1 MWSAPLLGLLLASA
15 PAAPAASPAADARIW
30 ARLDALAE
38 KAGPKRRARI
48 AIAEVAYPRS
58 VAEARSLKGNTLL
71 LVTAMARE
79 AVDFPITRVTIVHAD
94 RTEVDLEPV
103 AGQTDHVG
111 QFVHPAIKVF
121 GPRRF
126 DGLYFLPL
134 IATRAPWDVWVTF
147 GHSRDRLKVLSFPQE
162 SATYRQ
168 EWPVFDAE
176 VIHNRDVGKF
186 AAEQYPFFR
195 VPPIRSPGTEPT
207 CDVIRPSD
215 NPRPAPSAPGQ
226 NKRGSIDK
234 EVIRAEIKTH
244 DPEAQSCYQPELDK
258 NQKLSGKVMVQFT
271 IAASGE
277 VIASV
282 LQQSTINNKA
292 VESCVVGIV
301 RCWKFPPPEGGG
313 IVIISYPFVFTP
325 GSDE

>member
-1 MWSAPLLGLLLASA
+1 MWLGPALGLLVASA
-15 PAAPAASPAADARIW
+15 PAAPAASETADARIW
-30 ARLDALAE
+30 ARLDAFAE
-38 KAGPKRRARI
+38 KAGPTRPARI

-58 VAEARSLKGNTLL
+58 VAEAHSLKGNTLV

-79 AVDFPITRVTIVHAD
+79 AVDLPITRVTIIHAD
-94 RTEVDLEPV
+94 RTEVDLDPV

-111 QFVHPAIKVF
+111 QLAHPAIKVF

-126 DGLYFLPL
+126 DGLYSLPL

-147 GHSRDRLKVLSFPQE
+147 GHSRERLKVLSFPQT

-176 VIHNRDVGKF
+176 VIHNREIGKF

-195 VPPIRSPGTEPT
+195 VPPIRSPGTEST
-207 CDVIRPSD
+207 CAAPAPSGTK
-215 NPRPAPSAPGQ
+215 PAPSASG
-226 NKRGSIDK
+226 KGSIDK
-234 EVIRAEIKTH
+234 EIIRAEILTH
-244 DPEAQSCYQPELDK
+244 GPEAQSCYQPELDK

-271 IAASGE
+271 IAATGD
-277 VIASV
+277 VIAST
-282 LQQSTINNKA
+282 LQQSTINNKT
-292 VESCVVGIV
+292 VESCIVGVV
-301 RCWKFPPPEGGG
+301 RCWKFPPPAGGG

>member
-1 MWSAPLLGLLLASA
+1 MWLGPALGLLLASG
-15 PAAPAASPAADARIW
+15 PAAPAASSTADARIW

-38 KAGPKRRARI
+38 KAGPKRPARI

-58 VAEARSLKGNTLL
+58 VAEARSLKGNTAL

-79 AVDFPITRVTIVHAD
+79 AVDMPITRVTIIHAD
-94 RTEVDLEPV
+94 RTEVDLAPV
-103 AGQTDHVG
+103 TGQTDYVG
-111 QFVHPAIKVF
+111 QLGHPAVKVF

-134 IATRAPWDVWVTF
+134 IATRAPWSVWITF
-147 GHSRDRLKVLSFPQE
+147 GEKRDRQMVLSFPQT

-176 VIHNRDVGKF
+176 VADTRTISKF
-186 AAEQYPFFR
+186 VAEQYPFFR
-195 VPPIRSPGTEPT
+195 VPPIRSPGTERTCGVPT
-207 CDVIRPSD
+207 PSEKAK
-215 NPRPAPSAPGQ
+215 PAPSASG
-226 NKRGSIDK
+226 KGSLDK
-234 EVIRAEIKTH
+234 EVVRAEIRSH
-244 DPEAQSCYQPELDK
+244 VPEAQSCYQPELDK
-258 NQKLSGKVMVQFT
+258 NQKLSGRVMVQFT

-282 LQQSTINNKA
+282 LQQTTMNNKA
-292 VESCVVGIV
+292 VENCVVGVV

-313 IVIISYPFVFTP
+313 IVIVSYPFVFAP

>member
-1 MWSAPLLGLLLASA
+1 MWLGPALGLLLASA
-15 PAAPAASPAADARIW
+15 PAAPAASPTADVRIW
-30 ARLDALAE
+30 ARLDGLAA
-38 KAGPKRRARI
+38 KAGPKRPARI

-58 VAEARSLKGNTLL
+58 VAEAHSLKGNTLL

-79 AVDFPITRVTIVHAD
+79 AVDLPITRVTIIHAD

-111 QFVHPAIKVF
+111 QVVHPAVKVF

-126 DGLYFLPL
+126 DGLYLLPL

-147 GHSRDRLKVLSFPQE
+147 GHNRDSVKVLSFPQT
-162 SATYRQ
+162 STTYRQ

-176 VIHNRDVGKF
+176 VLHNRDVGKF

-195 VPPIRSPGTEPT
+195 VPPIRSPGTEST
-207 CDVIRPSD
+207 CAA
-215 NPRPAPSAPGQ
+215 PAPSETTKPAPRASG
-226 NKRGSIDK
+226 KGSLDK
-234 EVIRAEIKTH
+234 EIIRAEISTH
-244 DPEAQSCYQPELDK
+244 HPEATSCYQPEMDK
-258 NQKLSGKVMVQFT
+258 NQKLSGRLMVQFT
-271 IAASGE
+271 IGASGD

-282 LQQSTINNKA
+282 LQQSTLNNKT
-292 VESCVVGIV
+292 VESCIVGIV
-301 RCWKFPPPEGGG
+301 RCWKFPPPAGGG
-313 IVIISYPFVFTP
+313 IVIITYPFTFTP